1 MLQAPT
7 TWHHPIEQIA
17 TVSVDILMR
26 QIDGDTATR
35 GNHIVVPGRLVER
48 NSVRDLTK
56 QDNEPAPVVPG

>member
-1 MLQAPT
+1 MI
-7 TWHHPIEQIA
+7 WN
-17 TVSVDILMR
+17 ILMR

-56 QDNEPAPVVPG
+56 QDNELAPVVPG